1 MLTAPNRCSLDSF
14 NIFNIENVSLENFS
28 AENVSLENV
37 SLENVSIKNFSS
49 CASMKFINRPLL
61 CLSLGLLISPF
72 GAGQKL
78 FAQGLP
84 QLPADPIEPAESPTS
99 TPTQTEPAPFRAPV
113 QPIQT
118 QPPLSAP
125 FPAALPAAL
134 PYNSSDP
141 LKAGDVVVID
151 VLGFQ
156 NLSGQQQVSSSGTI
170 QLPLAGA
177 IFVGGFTPLE
187 AIAPIET
194 ALLPYIRRP
203 QVSLTLANVA
213 PLRVSVSGEVVHP
226 GPRLLD
232 PNNSENQAQRL
243 PPTLST
249 ALMES
254 GGITPSAD
262 LRNIVIRRAVPVRE
276 AGVAAPYGEFRV
288 DLWEAISSGDLD
300 ADPRIYSGDEI
311 IVPTATVA
319 DIDQRTLLSSTVA
332 PEQITVQVAGEVNRP
347 GQIDVSPMVGVSGA
361 IAAAGGPTQD
371 ADAEEVVLLRMMP
384 DGRVEQLL
392 YAFGDASEPLVEG
405 DVLYVEPSARG
416 DVGNIFDFV
425 GRILSPFN
433 SLFNLFD

>member
-1 MLTAPNRCSLDSF
+1 
-14 NIFNIENVSLENFS
+14 
-28 AENVSLENV
+28 
-37 SLENVSIKNFSS
+37 
-49 CASMKFINRPLL
+49 MKPTNRPRL
-61 CLSLGLLISPF
+61 CFALGLLISLL
-72 GAGQKL
+72 GSGQKL
-78 FAQGLP
+78 FAQDLP
-84 QLPADPIEPAESPTS
+84 QLPADPIEPTESPTG

-113 QPIQT
+113 QPTQT
-118 QPPLSAP
+118 QPPLSP
-125 FPAALPAAL
+125 SPAALPPAL

-141 LKAGDVVVID
+141 LKAGDLVTID

-156 NLSGQQQVSSSGTI
+156 NLSGQQQVSSTGTI

-177 IFVGGFTPLE
+177 IFVGGFTPSE
-187 AIAPIET
+187 AITPIET

-203 QVSLTLANVA
+203 QVSVTLANAA
-213 PLRVSVSGEVVHP
+213 PLRVSVSGEVLHP

-262 LRNIVIRRAVPVRE
+262 LRNIVIRRAVPVRT
-276 AGVAAPYGEFRV
+276 AGVAEPYGEFRV

-319 DIDQRTLLSSTVA
+319 NIDQRTLLSSTVA
-332 PEQITVQVAGEVNRP
+332 PERITVQVAGEVNQP

-384 DGRVEQLL
+384 DGRIEQLL

-405 DVLYVEPSARG
+405 DVLFVEPSTRG

-425 GRILSPFN
+425 GRILNPFN
-433 SLFNLFD
+433 SLLNLFD